1 MGMHEM
7 RVSYSGHGKKKKKGE
22 KFVLKNSLKELLGRP
37 RRLWEDGVTVDC
49 KGFK

>member
-7 RVSYSGHGKKKKKGE
+7 RVSYSENGENRKKDE
-22 KFVLKNSLKELLGRP
+22 NFVLKNWLNELLGRP

-49 KGFK
+49 NGFK